1 MRLADAS
8 DPYVRKTQAKPVQLT
23 LLPVV
28 ATVAGW
34 VTVAPPFTIVI
45 VALTT
50 ALGVAFLVAHVARY
64 FGRRAEPKLFAAWG
78 GKPTSQW
85 MLRADNNL
93 DEETK
98 ARYRAYLEQHISGW
112 RAPSQADEEAD
123 CQAALARYDS
133 AVRWLRERTRDRER
147 FDLVFKESVTY
158 GYRRNAYGLKWFAL
172 VLASLCVLVNGGGL
186 YYASN
191 VSGDGVSI
199 LSFAPLVISL
209 VSMGLWLGIVNP
221 RWVRDAADAYARA
234 LLAVCDSDQS

>member
-45 VALTT
+45 VALAT
-50 ALGVAFLVAHVARY
+50 ALGVAFLAAQVARY

-98 ARYRAYLEQHISGW
+98 ARYRAYIEQHISGW
-112 RAPSQADEEAD
+112 KAPSQADEEAD
-123 CQAALARYDS
+123 CQTALARYDS
-133 AVRWLRERTRDRER
+133 AVRWLREQTRDRER

-158 GYRRNAYGLKWFAL
+158 GYRRNAYGLKWTAL
-172 VLASLCVLVNGGGL
+172 VLASICVLVNGGGL
-186 YYASN
+186 YYASSIS
-191 VSGDGVSI
+191 VDGISI
-199 LSFAPLVISL
+199 LNFVPLVISL
-209 VSMGLWLGIVNP
+209 AAMGLWLGIVNP

-234 LLAVCDSDQS
+234 LLAVCDSDRD

>member
-1 MRLADAS
+1 
-8 DPYVRKTQAKPVQLT
+8 
-23 LLPVV
+23 
-28 ATVAGW
+28 
-34 VTVAPPFTIVI
+34 
-45 VALTT
+45 
-50 ALGVAFLVAHVARY
+50 
-64 FGRRAEPKLFAAWG
+64 
-78 GKPTSQW
+78 

-98 ARYRAYLEQHISGW
+98 ARYRAYLEQRISGW
-112 RAPSQADEEAD
+112 RAPSQAGEEAD

-133 AVRWLRERTRDRER
+133 AVRWLREQTRDRER

-158 GYRRNAYGLKWFAL
+158 GYRRNAYGLKWTAL

-191 VSGDGVSI
+191 INGEGVSV

-209 VSMGLWLGIVNP
+209 VAMGLWLGIVNQQ
-221 RWVRDAADAYARA
+221 WVRDSADAYARA